1 MEVSVI
7 VADVLVVDDQPD
19 WRSTLRDLVR
29 AVPELKV
36 VGEAASGEEAL
47 GAAERL
53 SPELVLMDVR
63 MPGMSGFEASRAL
76 LERLPGTIVMLISV
90 DGRDAEAVRA
100 SGAAAVIRKQELSAR
115 ALAEAWRTYRLR

>member
-1 MEVSVI
+1 M
-7 VADVLVVDDQPD
+7 ADVLVVDDQPD

>member
-1 MEVSVI
+1 MEVSPI
-7 VADVLVVDDQPD
+7 VADVLVVDDQAD
-19 WRSTLRDLVR
+19 WRSTLRDLVHTI
-29 AVPELKV
+29 PELTV

-47 GAAERL
+47 DAAAEL
-53 SPELVLMDVR
+53 GPELVLMDIR

-76 LERLPGTIVMLISV
+76 RERLPGTVVMLISV

-115 ALAEAWRTYRLR
+115 ALAEAWRAHRRR